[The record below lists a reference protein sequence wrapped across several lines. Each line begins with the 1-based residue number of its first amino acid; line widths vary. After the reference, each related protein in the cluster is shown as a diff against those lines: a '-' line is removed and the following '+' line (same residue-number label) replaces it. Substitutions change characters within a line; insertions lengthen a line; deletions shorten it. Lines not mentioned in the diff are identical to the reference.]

1 MHVNDLPLHC
11 LLIYVQ
17 IKQAGVTFHTAKDL
31 QSRVEMLLTIP
42 EWKFKVV
49 SLTGH
54 TTKEPTLLFYHDS
67 LDCVEYLFGNPT
79 FANWIDFSPT
89 QLYCNLEQTICMYTE
104 WMTGNSAWEM
114 QVQHLYPP
122 FDFTMFLYF
131 P

>member
-1 MHVNDLPLHC
+1 MHINDLPLHY

-17 IKQAGVTFHTAKDL
+17 IKQARVTFRTAKDL
-31 QSRVEMLLTIP
+31 RSRVEMLPAIP

-54 TTKEPTLLFYHDS
+54 TTKEPTLLFYCDS

-79 FANWIDFSPT
+79 FSNRIDFSPT
-89 QLYCNLEQTICMYTE
+89 RLYRNLEQTIRMYTE

-122 FDFTMFLYF
+122 FNFTTFLYF